1 MNDKVQS
8 VVGNNKPASRDRSTL
23 NVSGR
28 KNKKT
33 VFIGVIFVFVLLVMI
48 GVIVYTVLGNGDTS
62 PENEAVTEAVSNFEA
77 GKVDSVVQESDKQ
90 IAQMVLDQKAQAEKE
105 AKAAVSR
112 EAAELERQKQELAA
126 MMAEYKKM
134 QEGGSKVTRTT
145 SDGRVVGNQP
155 APRVSPPPRQSHSS
169 RGSRDKKEI
178 TPEMRKR
185 QGSVTIELASSK
197 QQTPP
202 TPPNYDDSF
211 NASQFENGVAGLRRR
226 GELDFMLIHGTS
238 IPCALYTQI
247 ISDYDGFVTCR
258 VTQDVY
264 SANGAALLI
273 ERGSLVSGTQ
283 NVAIEQG
290 QARIF
295 TNWADIETPRGV
307 SVRLDSLG
315 AGALGASGSEAW
327 VDNHFS
333 ERFGGAILLS
343 FIDDAL
349 AAVSQQAS
357 DNELSVD
364 NSTANAEDMASKAL
378 DASINIKPT
387 GYAYIGQRINILVA
401 RDIDMSSVYQFGEE
415 YEY

>member
-1 MNDKVQS
+1 MSDKVQS
-8 VVGNNKPASRDRSTL
+8 VVGNKKPANRDRSTL

-28 KNKKT
+28 KEKKT
-33 VFIGVIFVFVLLVMI
+33 VFLGIVCVVVLATISGVIGYKLF
-48 GVIVYTVLGNGDTS
+48 GDDDTA
-62 PENEAVTEAVSNFEA
+62 PESEAVTEAVSNFEA

-90 IAQMVLDQKAQAEKE
+90 IAQMVLEQKAQAEKE
-105 AKAAVSR
+105 AKAAVSQ
-112 EAAELERQKQELAA
+112 EAAELEKQKQALAA

-134 QEGGSKVTRTT
+134 QDGGSQVTRTT

-155 APRVSPPPRQSHSS
+155 TPRVSPPPRQSPQ
-169 RGSRDKKEI
+169 GSRDKKEL

-197 QQTPP
+197 QQTSPP
-202 TPPNYDDSF
+202 PPNYDDSF
-211 NASQFENGVAGLRRR
+211 NASHFESGVAGLRRR

-295 TNWADIETPRGV
+295 THWADIETPQGV

-315 AGALGASGSEAW
+315 AGALGAAGSEAW
-327 VDNHFS
+327 VDNHFA
-333 ERFGGAILLS
+333 ERFGGAIMLS

-357 DNELSVD
+357 NNELSVD
-364 NSTANAEDMASKAL
+364 NSTENAEDMASKAL
-378 DASINIKPT
+378 EASINIKPT